1 MKTYTIP
8 SLILK
13 EQFPDHNK
21 YKNELLK
28 LIDQDG
34 VTQRTQETM
43 FKTDWG
49 RKADWERPWFKL
61 IKDSLTKSLG
71 KFVQHMGY
79 KSFVAHNIW
88 YQQYVVGDSHNWHIH
103 GGNYTG
109 VYYLELGESAPTTEI
124 LYPDNPN
131 KCFTVEVKEGDLI
144 FFPCHLIH
152 RSAISN
158 SKHRK
163 SIISWNC
170 SFEFIQDH
178 YLGERENIEIL

>member
-43 FKTDWG
+43 LKTDWD

-61 IKDSLTKSLG
+61 IKDSLTKSLE

-88 YQQYVVGDSHNWHIH
+88 YQQ
-103 GGNYTG
+103 
-109 VYYLELGESAPTTEI
+109 
-124 LYPDNPN
+124 
-131 KCFTVEVKEGDLI
+131 
-144 FFPCHLIH
+144 
-152 RSAISN
+152 
-158 SKHRK
+158 
-163 SIISWNC
+163 
-170 SFEFIQDH
+170 
-178 YLGERENIEIL
+178 